1 MANIVL
7 LHGAYQGGWIW
18 QNVVPHL
25 RAAGHNVFA
34 PTLDGC
40 AERRAT
46 LVAVREDTNA
56 GPVYRFDIFMQ
67 DSAAGKETVFF
78 DL

>member
-1 MANIVL
+1 MRGLLLNTFSRIYFSDEAAANAKDEVL
-7 LHGAYQGGWIW
+7 SS
-18 QNVVPHL
+18 VP
-25 RAAGHNVFA
+25 
-34 PTLDGC
+34 

-46 LVAVREDTNA
+46 LVAVRENTNA
-56 GPVYRFDIFMQ
+56 GVFYRFDIHMQ

>member
-1 MANIVL
+1 VL
-7 LHGAYQGGWIW
+7 AS
-18 QNVVPHL
+18 VP
-25 RAAGHNVFA
+25 
-34 PTLDGC
+34 

-46 LVAVREDTNA
+46 LLAVREDTNA
-56 GPVYRFDIFMQ
+56 VPVYRFDIYMQ